1 MNVNPE
7 TESTT
12 PALEL
17 SGVEAG
23 YGGRTVLRGVDLRV
37 DAGSI
42 FGVLGPNGSG
52 KTTLLKVI
60 CGVLRPNR
68 GEVRVHGQP
77 LGAMSRRDTA
87 RSLAVV
93 PQVTHVEF
101 NFSAYDITAMGRT
114 PYQKPLAFENRDDPR
129 IIRESMEA
137 TDTWDLRERNFRE
150 LSGGESQRVII
161 ARCLA
166 QRCRLLLLDEP
177 TSHLDIKYQAEIF
190 RLLLRLRNE
199 RGITIVINTHDL
211 NLAAL
216 FCDHVMLL
224 RDGRNVAVGAPRD
237 VITAGNVRE
246 VFDAPVRVAANPDTG
261 IPFVTPDL

>member
-1 MNVNPE
+1 MNANPL
-7 TESTT
+7 SKNDT

-17 SGVEAG
+17 TGVEAG
-23 YGGRTVLRGVDLRV
+23 YGGRTVLRGVDMRV
-37 DAGSI
+37 DAGRI

-52 KTTLLKVI
+52 KTTLLKVVS
-60 CGVLRPNR
+60 GVLRPAR
-68 GEVRVHGQP
+68 GEVRVHGLP
-77 LGAMSRRDTA
+77 LRSVSRRDTA
-87 RSLAVV
+87 RTLAVV

-101 NFSAYDITAMGRT
+101 NFSAYDITAMGRN

-137 TDTWDLRERNFRE
+137 TDTWELRERNFRE

-211 NLAAL
+211 NLAAQ
-216 FCDHVMLL
+216 FCDEVMLM
-224 RDGRNVAVGAPRD
+224 RDGRAMSTGAPRD
-237 VITAGNVRE
+237 VITAANVSD
-246 VFDAPVRVAANPDTG
+246 VFDAPVRVAADPGTG
-261 IPFVTPDL
+261 IPFVTPEL